1 MRCKLGH
8 RVDNSCARG
17 SARRCSS
24 AQFERG
30 VSAGGRLNGLKL
42 KTTNARLATGST
54 PKKG

>member
-1 MRCKLGH
+1 MRYKLGH
-8 RVDNSCARG
+8 RVANSCASG

-24 AQFERG
+24 AQSEPR

-42 KTTNARLATGST
+42 TTNARLATGST